1 MLPTCSAM
9 TIPNASDTRITGT
22 IETLAMN
29 HDTRTNSS
37 NGTGRFN
44 IVWNASNVRENMR
57 PV

>member
-1 MLPTCSAM
+1 M
-9 TIPNASDTRITGT
+9 TIPKASDTRITGT

-29 HDTRTNSS
+29 HETRTNSS

-44 IVWNASNVRENMR
+44 IARNASSVSENMR